1 MSRGESNQ
9 KVSRNW
15 NKYIKKQIPQVNNR
29 YKKLKNKHTGSRAD
43 GRAFVHVALG
53 SRCVQV
59 CQEKLHFRPCLCFVP
74 PTFKR
79 NRKLW
84 HTDVSR
90 PFGFTFAVVV
100 YLQILK
106 TTKCQSS
113 SVYCRTTSA
122 AGCFANSCSSPKD
135 LSYIF
140 KIHFRSLLVYQQY
153 RVDCRWWMQ
162 HIAQS
167 DFIFLK

>member
-1 MSRGESNQ
+1 MTRYVESQTRRLVKTETNTS
-9 KVSRNW
+9 KTKST
-15 NKYIKKQIPQVNNR
+15 
-29 YKKLKNKHTGSRAD
+29 TGTISSKISPRED

-53 SRCVQV
+53 SRCVKV
-59 CQEKLHFRPCLCFVP
+59 CREKLHFRPRLCFVP

-140 KIHFRSLLVYQQY
+140 KIHFKSLLVYQQY
-153 RVDCRWWMQ
+153 RVDCR
-162 HIAQS
+162 
-167 DFIFLK
+167 